1 MPGRWLLDAAALF
14 AASRRVLSKHVA
26 LRNHQFDKYNKT
38 SSLAKA
44 IKSQTDRV
52 TLTVRAATAI
62 AKRFNETESQFSKP
76 SHEHLTSNPTRPV
89 TNKDSVDGNRLVSSQ
104 PEGLEQDHYYKRPEG
119 SGIPGLVPGSSL
131 DIHQQKPAVEPL
143 PNGTMPSRNPH
154 HAPPIKE
161 HKIGL
166 EARPAEFN
174 KDHTSESPGRG
185 SSLSATQ
192 ARVLQRQSD
201 AQVPSRAAEPP
212 PAKCSKDEVE
222 RSELDVDLEKG
233 VYYTTPSGSS
243 LVLSS
248 LPRVKVPKVTE
259 NIQESDEQF
268 PDAEMNQDVY
278 YNSKARKTSDSV
290 PEAQALSAQEP
301 GSESMYSEIF
311 HSPRVAKLLSGGP
324 RGTQKPPAMNLQGPN
339 SAPIIDHKAPEEK
352 GTDVFNS
359 RTPTL
364 QSVQPV
370 DPEPAPN
377 TIHPAS
383 KNEADISQPAADFV
397 EDVQTGQAVE
407 GEVRSTSSY

>member
-1 MPGRWLLDAAALF
+1 MSGRWLLDAAALF
-14 AASRRVLSKHVA
+14 AASRIVLSKHVA

-62 AKRFNETESQFSKP
+62 AERFNETESQFSNP
-76 SHEHLTSNPTRPV
+76 SHEHLTSNTTRPV
-89 TNKDSVDGNRLVSSQ
+89 PSKDSVGGNRLVSSQ
-104 PEGLEQDHYYKRPEG
+104 PEDLEQDHYYKRPEG
-119 SGIPGLVPGSSL
+119 SGTPGLVPGSSL
-131 DIHQQKPAVEPL
+131 NIHQQKPAEEPL
-143 PNGTMPSRNPH
+143 PDGTNLSRNPH

-166 EARPAEFN
+166 GARPAEFN

-185 SSLSATQ
+185 NSLSTTQ

-201 AQVPSRAAEPP
+201 AQVPSQAAEPP
-212 PAKCSKDEVE
+212 PAVCSKDEVE
-222 RSELDVDLEKG
+222 RSELDVDQEKD

-259 NIQESDEQF
+259 NIQESDEQL

-278 YNSKARKTSDSV
+278 YDSKARKTSDSG
-290 PEAQALSAQEP
+290 PEAQALPAQEP

-324 RGTQKPPAMNLQGPN
+324 RRTQKPPAMNLQGPN

-359 RTPTL
+359 RTTTL
-364 QSVQPV
+364 QSVQSV
-370 DPEPAPN
+370 DQKPAQN

-383 KNEADISQPAADFV
+383 GNEADVSQLAADIA

-407 GEVRSTSSY
+407 GEVRNTTNY